1 MIVKGKEVQQKEKNN
16 GKEEKT
22 MAEGNVQCNGIGERA
37 MEGEKI
43 NLKEQCQRG
52 ENNGRWER
60 STTQGQKESL
70 GPRKKRE

>member
-1 MIVKGKEVQQKEKNN
+1 
-16 GKEEKT
+16 

-60 STTQGQKESL
+60 STTQG
-70 GPRKKRE
+70 